1 MGRTLESRVS
11 ITATSRSCWLLVSWN
26 SSRWITER
34 RTFFQRFCS
43 PTVSLAFFFFVSG
56 GSGVSWTLPFLCDM
70 VRKSHDRV
78 TMKLQKLTWIWIIR
92 EEGEF
97 KQKDVKNKH
106 FDRRQTLVDVIPTFT
121 PFHRN
126 SNRSSQLDS
135 TWTLFDSRSPVK
147 DRFFNYLLY
156 SNLHDFPYCK
166 WLLFRSILWPSKILL
181 ERRDEQR

>member
-121 PFHRN
+121 PCLWRL
-126 SNRSSQLDS
+126 SRGDSCRGQLSRAALRLTLASMCLADLKPSSSVKPTSDQLLS
-135 TWTLFDSRSPVK
+135 G
-147 DRFFNYLLY
+147 
-156 SNLHDFPYCK
+156 FPF
-166 WLLFRSILWPSKILL
+166 LPLRWP
-181 ERRDEQR
+181 